1 MNYTV
6 KDKNT
11 MSKKKSKFSVEK
23 GAVIDHPTKEG
34 HVLAGSLEAA
44 NNYIDEQAKKPLKVD
59 TEDAPITYNSDEENA
74 YTLKKTWNELVK
86 KGWKPSMLE
95 FIVYAYHVKGKGLG
109 YIQRKLVKKG
119 KFHSIEVLEETE
131 RVVQQKI
138 KWELSKSKNEGMVA
152 IES

>member
-23 GAVIDHPTKEG
+23 GAVIDHPTKKG

-44 NNYIDEQAKKPLKVD
+44 NNYIDEQANKPLIVD
-59 TEDAPITYNSDEENA
+59 TEDAPITYNSDEENK
-74 YTLKKTWNELVK
+74 YTMMKMWNNLVK
-86 KGWKPSMLE
+86 HGMKATQLE
-95 FIVYAYHVKGKGLG
+95 FMVFMAHINGKGLAWVQG
-109 YIQRKLVKKG
+109 MLSKQGMFKT
-119 KFHSIEVLEETE
+119 IETLEETE
-131 RVVQQKI
+131 RVVNQKI

-152 IES
+152 IEQ